1 VDDEA
6 SILGERLDLRGRH
19 SGDEIREMLA
29 GNVSEHL
36 FVREVLVERAKAE
49 PAPPLTPETGVP

>member
-1 VDDEA
+1 
-6 SILGERLDLRGRH
+6 
-19 SGDEIREMLA
+19 
-29 GNVSEHL
+29 VSEHL